1 MMVGFHTTLE
11 SLLMNI
17 QSIVNYLSFERELIL
32 TTKEMGMSSV
42 FAKLSKID
50 VSKHIEKKGNLSY
63 LSWAWAWGVLME
75 HYHDADYSFG
85 ENEIHAD
92 GSVTVHCS
100 LTVEGITRD
109 MWLPVMDNRN
119 KSIQNPTSRDV
130 SDAKMRCLV
139 KTIAMFGLGHYIYA
153 GEDLPKADSISEE
166 ELKALSDI
174 IEVTETDTSRLLN
187 HFKVDSL
194 QAMDSAQCRQAMTL
208 LKNKVAS

>member
-1 MMVGFHTTLE
+1 
-11 SLLMNI
+11 
-17 QSIVNYLSFERELIL
+17 
-32 TTKEMGMSSV
+32 MSSV

-75 HYHDADYSFG
+75 HYHDANYSFG
-85 ENEIHAD
+85 ENEVHAD

-100 LTVEGITRD
+100 LTVEGITRA

-174 IEVTETDTSRLLN
+174 IEVTETDTARLLN

-208 LKNKVAS
+208 LKQKVAS

>member
-1 MMVGFHTTLE
+1 MMAGFHTTLE

-32 TTKEMGMSSV
+32 TTREKGMSSV

-50 VSKHIEKKGNLSY
+50 VSKHIEKKGQLSY

-174 IEVTETDTSRLLN
+174 IEVTKTDTARLLN

-208 LKNKVAS
+208 LKQKVAS

>member
-1 MMVGFHTTLE
+1 
-11 SLLMNI
+11 
-17 QSIVNYLSFERELIL
+17 
-32 TTKEMGMSSV
+32 MSA
-42 FAKLSKID
+42 FAKLSRID
-50 VSKHIEKKGNLSY
+50 VSKHVEKKGQLSY

-75 HYHDADYSFG
+75 HYPDSNYTFA

-119 KSIQNPTSRDV
+119 NSIQNPTSRAI
-130 SDAKMRCLV
+130 SDQKMRCLV
-139 KTIAMFGLGHYIYA
+139 KAIAMHGLGHYIYA
-153 GEDLPKADSISEE
+153 GEDLPKAESISET

-174 IEVTETDTSRLLN
+174 IEVTETDTARLLK
-187 HFKVDSL
+187 HFKVESL

-208 LKNKVAS
+208 LKHKVKE